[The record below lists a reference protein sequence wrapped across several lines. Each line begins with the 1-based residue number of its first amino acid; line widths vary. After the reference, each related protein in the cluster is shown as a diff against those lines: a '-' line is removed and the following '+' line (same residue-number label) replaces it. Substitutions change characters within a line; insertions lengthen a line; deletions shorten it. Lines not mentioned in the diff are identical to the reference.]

1 MNRQTLSIG
10 VLSVTAALLF
20 VAQFLPLQPA
30 VAGETIKDRDY
41 TMVTATN
48 VSGGD
53 ALYVTDNR
61 SGQMA
66 VFTWDAG
73 ARTLRVRAV
82 RSIADAFAA
91 Q

>member
-1 MNRQTLSIG
+1 MNRQTFSIG

-66 VFTWDAG
+66 VFTWDPT
-73 ARTLRVRAV
+73 ARSVKLRAV
-82 RSIADAFAA
+82 RPVADAFG